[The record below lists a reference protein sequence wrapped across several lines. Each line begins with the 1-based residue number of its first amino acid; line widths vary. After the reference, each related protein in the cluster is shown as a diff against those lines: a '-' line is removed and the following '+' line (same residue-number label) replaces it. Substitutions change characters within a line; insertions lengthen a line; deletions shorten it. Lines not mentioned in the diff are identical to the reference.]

1 MRRLRN
7 YLTGVIVLYALISGW
22 MIGMPY
28 VRNVMFSDE
37 IDNIARSLNYDGT
50 IARATNRVVEAARSN
65 HISITENDFVI
76 TKDPKTSYT
85 LVEVKYSVSVS
96 TPFELYTKVWN
107 FHPRAEYDKK

>member
-1 MRRLRN
+1 MKRFRS
-7 YLTGVIVLYALISGW
+7 YLIGIIVLYALVSGW

-50 IARATNRVVEAARSN
+50 ITRATNRVVEAARSN
-65 HISITENDFVI
+65 HIPITEKDFVI

-85 LVEVKYSVSVS
+85 PVEVKYSVTVS
-96 TPFELYTKVWN
+96 TPFELYTKVWD
-107 FHPRAEYDKK
+107 FHPRAEYGKK